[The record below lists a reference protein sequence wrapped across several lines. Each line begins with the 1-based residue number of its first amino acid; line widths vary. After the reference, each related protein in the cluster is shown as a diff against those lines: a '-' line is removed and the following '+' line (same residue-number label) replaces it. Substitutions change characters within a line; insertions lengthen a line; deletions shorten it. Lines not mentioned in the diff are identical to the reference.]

1 MNRPST
7 LKLIGRSL
15 FMIIAILAV
24 SACGAFASELQ
35 EGCTNPFACN
45 YNPESIEDDGSC
57 EYLSCIGCMN
67 EFACNFD
74 PLAIYPDLSCEYF
87 TCAGCTSPLACNYDD
102 SATVPDDTSC
112 DFESC
117 AGCTDFTACNFDSE
131 ATLSTPITCEY
142 PEPDY
147 DCEGNSIG
155 CINCAPVFLSSFTP
169 DTVACAS
176 ELPTGPDDEIIAIVP
191 ATGDTL
197 EVQSFLASITG
208 DYTLNLGT
216 TALGAGPDGAIRLFG
231 LSQQLGL
238 ANSDYF
244 IESFPLMVSR
254 YANGIAVVTGQV
266 ADAANAS
273 LKWNVHLVL
282 EDVASGTDWIE
293 ANENHDFVTAYEC
306 EADTANWTTYR
317 MNNEQSYLLGA
328 GGYEGSYLQ
337 LSHMP
342 FSESKRFQCGVGGNG
357 VNCEYG
363 LGGWFSWEGAILGQT
378 VMGMSGDL
386 VIDMGE
392 DVTLNVPCGSEYV
405 MQFYNALNADSG
417 DFTEEIQYTYAV
429 DTTAPVME
437 ASCENLVS
445 LCFDSAAGI
454 ALPEVCSFNAD
465 NCGGE
470 LTTNLNEIIL
480 SGDPSTNAPF
490 EIERTYTASDC
501 SGNVATFVQNL
512 VFDGTEC
519 EEPEGLITT
528 AFDSASSDAGQTT
541 PNGQTNQAN
550 DTFSGWTRSSTI
562 APNPTE
568 SSSVLTVRDAKEAM
582 TIRVFNLAGRQSL
595 PTIALQETESR
606 QLISLQ
612 LDGQSLPSGCY
623 LVRLESSSR
632 IETIRWIVSK

>member
-24 SACGAFASELQ
+24 SACGAYASELQ

-155 CINCAPVFLSSFTP
+155 CTNCAPVFLSSFTP

-216 TALGAGPDGAIRLFG
+216 
-231 LSQQLGL
+231 
-238 ANSDYF
+238 Y
-244 IESFPLMVSR
+244 
-254 YANGIAVVTGQV
+254 GI
-266 ADAANAS
+266 
-273 LKWNVHLVL
+273 
-282 EDVASGTDWIE
+282 
-293 ANENHDFVTAYEC
+293 
-306 EADTANWTTYR
+306 
-317 MNNEQSYLLGA
+317 
-328 GGYEGSYLQ
+328 
-337 LSHMP
+337 
-342 FSESKRFQCGVGGNG
+342 
-357 VNCEYG
+357 
-363 LGGWFSWEGAILGQT
+363 
-378 VMGMSGDL
+378 
-386 VIDMGE
+386 
-392 DVTLNVPCGSEYV
+392 
-405 MQFYNALNADSG
+405 
-417 DFTEEIQYTYAV
+417 
-429 DTTAPVME
+429 
-437 ASCENLVS
+437 
-445 LCFDSAAGI
+445 
-454 ALPEVCSFNAD
+454 
-465 NCGGE
+465 
-470 LTTNLNEIIL
+470 
-480 SGDPSTNAPF
+480 
-490 EIERTYTASDC
+490 
-501 SGNVATFVQNL
+501 
-512 VFDGTEC
+512 
-519 EEPEGLITT
+519 
-528 AFDSASSDAGQTT
+528 
-541 PNGQTNQAN
+541 
-550 DTFSGWTRSSTI
+550 
-562 APNPTE
+562 
-568 SSSVLTVRDAKEAM
+568 
-582 TIRVFNLAGRQSL
+582 
-595 PTIALQETESR
+595 
-606 QLISLQ
+606 
-612 LDGQSLPSGCY
+612 GC
-623 LVRLESSSR
+623 
-632 IETIRWIVSK
+632 WA

>member
-1 MNRPST
+1 
-7 LKLIGRSL
+7 
-15 FMIIAILAV
+15 
-24 SACGAFASELQ
+24 
-35 EGCTNPFACN
+35 
-45 YNPESIEDDGSC
+45 
-57 EYLSCIGCMN
+57 
-67 EFACNFD
+67 
-74 PLAIYPDLSCEYF
+74 
-87 TCAGCTSPLACNYDD
+87 
-102 SATVPDDTSC
+102 
-112 DFESC
+112 
-117 AGCTDFTACNFDSE
+117 
-131 ATLSTPITCEY
+131 
-142 PEPDY
+142 
-147 DCEGNSIG
+147 
-155 CINCAPVFLSSFTP
+155 
-169 DTVACAS
+169 
-176 ELPTGPDDEIIAIVP
+176 
-191 ATGDTL
+191 
-197 EVQSFLASITG
+197 
-208 DYTLNLGT
+208 
-216 TALGAGPDGAIRLFG
+216 
-231 LSQQLGL
+231 
-238 ANSDYF
+238 
-244 IESFPLMVSR
+244 
-254 YANGIAVVTGQV
+254 
-266 ADAANAS
+266 
-273 LKWNVHLVL
+273 
-282 EDVASGTDWIE
+282 
-293 ANENHDFVTAYEC
+293 
-306 EADTANWTTYR
+306 
-317 MNNEQSYLLGA
+317 
-328 GGYEGSYLQ
+328 
-337 LSHMP
+337 
-342 FSESKRFQCGVGGNG
+342 
-357 VNCEYG
+357 
-363 LGGWFSWEGAILGQT
+363 
-378 VMGMSGDL
+378 MGMSGDL

-392 DVTLNVPCGSEYV
+392 DVALNVPCGTEYV
-405 MQFYNALNADSG
+405 MQFYNALNPDSG
-417 DFTEEIQYTYAV
+417 EFTEEIQYTYAV

-465 NCGGE
+465 NCGEE

-528 AFDSASSDAGQTT
+528 AFDSASSDAGKTT

-582 TIRVFNLAGRQSL
+582 TIRIFNLAGRQSL

>member
-1 MNRPST
+1 MV
-7 LKLIGRSL
+7 
-15 FMIIAILAV
+15 IAILAV
-24 SACGAFASELQ
+24 SASSANASALQ

-45 YNPESIEDDGSC
+45 YNPLSTEDDGSC

-87 TCAGCTSPLACNYDD
+87 SCAGCTAPLACNYDD

-142 PEPDY
+142 PDPDY
-147 DCEGNSIG
+147 DCEGNSIE
-155 CINCAPVFLSSFTP
+155 CINCAPVFLSTFTP
-169 DTVACAS
+169 DTVACVS
-176 ELPTGPDDEIIAIVP
+176 DLPTGPDDDIIAFVP

-197 EVQSFLASITG
+197 EVQSFLASVTG

-254 YANGIAVVTGQV
+254 YANGIALVTGQV
-266 ADAANAS
+266 ADAANAN
-273 LKWNVHLVL
+273 LKWDVHLVL
-282 EDVASGTDWIE
+282 EDLTSGADWIE
-293 ANENHDFVTAYEC
+293 ASENHDFVTAYEC
-306 EADTANWTTYR
+306 EADTANWSTYR
-317 MNNEQSYLLGA
+317 MNNEQSYLIGA

-357 VNCEYG
+357 VNCAYG
-363 LGGWFSWEGAILGQT
+363 LGGWFSWEGTILGQS

-392 DVTLNVPCGSEYV
+392 DIALSVPCGSEYV
-405 MQFYNALNADSG
+405 IQFYNSLNSESG

-429 DTTAPVME
+429 DTIAPVME
-437 ASCENLVS
+437 ATCENLVS
-445 LCFDSAAGI
+445 LCFDGTAGI
-454 ALPEVCSFNAD
+454 VLPEICSFNSD

-470 LTTNLNEIIL
+470 LTTNLSEIII
-480 SGDPSTNAPF
+480 SGDPSTSAPF

-501 SGNVATFVQNL
+501 SGNLATFVQNL

-519 EEPEGLITT
+519 EEPEGLIST
-528 AFDSASSDAGQTT
+528 AFNSASNDSGQTT
-541 PNGQTNQAN
+541 PDGQADQTN

-568 SSSVLTVRDAKEAM
+568 SNSVLTVRDAKEAL
-582 TIRVFNLAGRQSL
+582 TLRVFNLAGRQSL
-595 PTIALQETESR
+595 PTIAIQESESSR
-606 QLISLQ
+606 LISLQ

-623 LVRLESSSR
+623 LIRLESSSR